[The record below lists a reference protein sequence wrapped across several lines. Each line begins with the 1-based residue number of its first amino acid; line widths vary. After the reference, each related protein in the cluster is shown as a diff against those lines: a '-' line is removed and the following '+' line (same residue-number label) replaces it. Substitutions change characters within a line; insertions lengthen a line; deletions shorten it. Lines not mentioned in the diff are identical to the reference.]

1 MKRIKLSEYAQK
13 MCITSATALNWYH
26 QGKIPYPT
34 ERPSQRIIL
43 VQVPDDFDGTNIS
56 PENSS
61 GKTVAY
67 CRVSTHK
74 QKSGLDLQELS
85 ILKYANSQGL
95 TIDKTIKEVGSGFNE
110 NRVKLGRMLKDPT
123 ITTIIVEH
131 RDRLARSNFNLIKHC
146 LEAQGRKIIV
156 INDDELEDDLVTEI
170 TEFMVSR
177 CGKIYGRKSAKRVKE
192 ALKEVDDNE

>member
-1 MKRIKLSEYAQK
+1 LVRIPLGILSFSAQR
-13 MCITSATALNWYH
+13 SWVVY
-26 QGKIPYPT
+26 
-34 ERPSQRIIL
+34 
-43 VQVPDDFDGTNIS
+43 
-56 PENSS
+56 
-61 GKTVAY
+61 
-67 CRVSTHK
+67 
-74 QKSGLDLQELS
+74 
-85 ILKYANSQGL
+85 

-131 RDRLARSNFNLIKHC
+131 KDRLARSNFNLIKHC

-177 CGKIYGRKSAKRVKE
+177 CGKIYGKRGAKRVKE
-192 ALKEVDDNE
+192 ALKEVSDNE